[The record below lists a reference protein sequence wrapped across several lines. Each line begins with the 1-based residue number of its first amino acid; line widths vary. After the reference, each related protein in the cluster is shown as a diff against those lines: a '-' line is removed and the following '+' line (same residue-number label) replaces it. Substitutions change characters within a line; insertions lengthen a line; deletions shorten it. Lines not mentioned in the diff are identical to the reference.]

1 MKDFKQHENPERDG
15 RLFDQSGKVVGH
27 VCGAPCFECVHL
39 KHFEWCAERGIP
51 RDPYSPSCTLF
62 KGYGE

>member
-1 MKDFKQHENPERDG
+1 MAKKYYEG
-15 RLFDQSGKVVGH
+15 YVK
-27 VCGAPCFECVHL
+27 CVHL

-51 RDPYSPSCTLF
+51 RDPYSPSYTMF